1 MKKLYV
7 LSVIIGFVIL
17 LSSIGTKEIKITPKI
32 LKSTGPPA
40 CYSKEPPNNVSC
52 TFSGCHSDNKS
63 NSGNASVLLDLGD
76 SNLGYT
82 PNKTYTI
89 SITINKPGMLRAG
102 FQIIAVQDNNTSISP
117 GIISLLNTTE
127 TQILNISDTHGGNCD
142 ATNKSWIEHT
152 FNGTDVLNGS
162 KTWAFKWTAPATNV
176 GNISFYLA
184 ALEAN
189 DDQDNFGDFTYTLSK
204 VMAYNPS
211 AGLEGFIL
219 SNNIYISQNPSNE
232 EINIHYNSDFI
243 IDQIE
248 LLNLKG
254 ESLLILN
261 KSFIQTQK
269 ENYISLNT
277 NNISNGIYFIKVKS
291 NGGELIK
298 KVIII
303 K

>member
-1 MKKLYV
+1 
-7 LSVIIGFVIL
+7 
-17 LSSIGTKEIKITPKI
+17 
-32 LKSTGPPA
+32 
-40 CYSKEPPNNVSC
+40 
-52 TFSGCHSDNKS
+52 
-63 NSGNASVLLDLGD
+63 
-76 SNLGYT
+76 
-82 PNKTYTI
+82 
-89 SITINKPGMLRAG
+89 
-102 FQIIAVQDNNTSISP
+102 
-117 GIISLLNTTE
+117 
-127 TQILNISDTHGGNCD
+127 
-142 ATNKSWIEHT
+142 
-152 FNGTDVLNGS
+152 
-162 KTWAFKWTAPATNV
+162 
-176 GNISFYLA
+176 
-184 ALEAN
+184 
-189 DDQDNFGDFTYTLSK
+189 
-204 VMAYNPS
+204 MA
-211 AGLEGFIL
+211 
-219 SNNIYISQNPSNE
+219 NIYPNPSNE